1 MELSVYI
8 RSSFVTYMLFRMPA
22 KRLSRK
28 RKSRGEAS
36 NSNSANIVN
45 KKSKSK
51 GKGSLVVS
59 DDFDVSTVTT
69 PSIGE
74 KEVADRTL
82 QPSKE
87 TKVHHPLFYVLSGIN
102 YTSFSSINL

>member
-1 MELSVYI
+1 MELSVNI

-28 RKSRGEAS
+28 RKSRGEVS

-45 KKSKSK
+45 RRSKSK
-51 GKGSLVVS
+51 GNDSLVVS

-69 PSIGE
+69 PSTGE
-74 KEVADRTL
+74 KEVADETL
-82 QPSKE
+82 QPSRQRRY
-87 TKVHHPLFYVLSGIN
+87 TIPLFDVLSGV
-102 YTSFSSINL
+102 